1 MVVHTSDHADD
12 ELPLGA
18 VSGVPAEDAERY
30 LLALAAI
37 NLSVYD
43 WNIETG
49 RIEHPLLG
57 QEVRRRWVEQPL
69 TAEAWERAVHPD
81 DRGGLRAALR
91 AHFKKE
97 TTRLDCEYRYLSSG
111 GTWRWARQYG
121 IALRRADGRAYRLV
135 GATADVTEI
144 RQGELDLQA
153 ARAET
158 EWTREHMQALLDNMR
173 DGVGS
178 AMADGSY
185 LMSNKAMFGQVDIP
199 RDTIVALGTMQ
210 NIWRY
215 QYEHA
220 LVPRIAAN
228 ADEHV
233 AAQLALFDRADGSQ
247 QVRQRPDGSWV
258 ERSFRRMPDGSR
270 LVVVRD
276 ITELKS
282 REREIARERDAAEA
296 ARAEAEAANQ
306 AKSTFLAIMSHE
318 IRTPMN
324 GVLGLLELLEHQ
336 GISESQRA
344 IVATM
349 RSSASAL
356 LRIVDDVLDFSRIE
370 AGRLELEEAP
380 FLLSELVGGTVDAL
394 RPQAMAKGLAL
405 SAELVPGS
413 ADALIGDALR
423 VRQILFNLLGN
434 ALKFTNEGSVHV
446 RAATSPLGEGEYRV
460 TLNVTDT
467 GIGISEAERARLFR
481 PFSQGD
487 SSTTRRFGGS
497 GLGLSIVRR
506 LAQLMHGDVRVRN
519 LPGKGSAF
527 TVTLR
532 LHAAGADDVVPV
544 VATPQGLAAL
554 DASGGRVLVAD
565 DHPVNRQVLQ
575 GQLALLGLAV
585 DTATDGMHALSLW
598 QPGRYAVVLADMHMP
613 RLDGYGLTAEIRARE
628 AASRVSRTP
637 IVAVTANATRGEE
650 EHCLAGGM
658 DAYLAKPVTL
668 EGLGA
673 TLGRWIT
680 VTLPDEPL
688 TPSVD
693 RGLLRNWLG
702 DDEAAVR
709 SLLAEFL
716 ANARDNARDVET
728 ALSEGDMSALTF
740 AVHKLKG
747 GALSIGAHELQRL
760 AAALEVAARRGDD
773 AACRHMLGTLAH
785 ALERTAA
792 DIGA

>member
-1 MVVHTSDHADD
+1 
-12 ELPLGA
+12 
-18 VSGVPAEDAERY
+18 
-30 LLALAAI
+30 
-37 NLSVYD
+37 
-43 WNIETG
+43 
-49 RIEHPLLG
+49 
-57 QEVRRRWVEQPL
+57 
-69 TAEAWERAVHPD
+69 
-81 DRGGLRAALR
+81 
-91 AHFKKE
+91 
-97 TTRLDCEYRYLSSG
+97 
-111 GTWRWARQYG
+111 
-121 IALRRADGRAYRLV
+121 
-135 GATADVTEI
+135 
-144 RQGELDLQA
+144 
-153 ARAET
+153 
-158 EWTREHMQALLDNMR
+158 
-173 DGVGS
+173 
-178 AMADGSY
+178 
-185 LMSNKAMFGQVDIP
+185 
-199 RDTIVALGTMQ
+199 
-210 NIWRY
+210 
-215 QYEHA
+215 
-220 LVPRIAAN
+220 
-228 ADEHV
+228 
-233 AAQLALFDRADGSQ
+233 
-247 QVRQRPDGSWV
+247 
-258 ERSFRRMPDGSR
+258 
-270 LVVVRD
+270 
-276 ITELKS
+276 
-282 REREIARERDAAEA
+282 
-296 ARAEAEAANQ
+296 
-306 AKSTFLAIMSHE
+306 
-318 IRTPMN
+318 
-324 GVLGLLELLEHQ
+324 
-336 GISESQRA
+336 
-344 IVATM
+344 
-349 RSSASAL
+349 
-356 LRIVDDVLDFSRIE
+356 
-370 AGRLELEEAP
+370 
-380 FLLSELVGGTVDAL
+380 
-394 RPQAMAKGLAL
+394 
-405 SAELVPGS
+405 
-413 ADALIGDALR
+413 
-423 VRQILFNLLGN
+423 
-434 ALKFTNEGSVHV
+434 
-446 RAATSPLGEGEYRV
+446 
-460 TLNVTDT
+460 
-467 GIGISEAERARLFR
+467 
-481 PFSQGD
+481 
-487 SSTTRRFGGS
+487 
-497 GLGLSIVRR
+497 VRR

-532 LHAAGADDVVPV
+532 LHAAGADDVVPL

-650 EHCLAGGM
+650 EHCLAAGM

-688 TPSVD
+688 VPSVD

-716 ANARDNARDVET
+716 ANARDNARDVEA
-728 ALSEGDMSALTF
+728 ALSEGDMSALAF

>member
-1 MVVHTSDHADD
+1 
-12 ELPLGA
+12 
-18 VSGVPAEDAERY
+18 
-30 LLALAAI
+30 
-37 NLSVYD
+37 
-43 WNIETG
+43 
-49 RIEHPLLG
+49 
-57 QEVRRRWVEQPL
+57 
-69 TAEAWERAVHPD
+69 
-81 DRGGLRAALR
+81 
-91 AHFKKE
+91 
-97 TTRLDCEYRYLSSG
+97 
-111 GTWRWARQYG
+111 
-121 IALRRADGRAYRLV
+121 
-135 GATADVTEI
+135 
-144 RQGELDLQA
+144 
-153 ARAET
+153 
-158 EWTREHMQALLDNMR
+158 
-173 DGVGS
+173 
-178 AMADGSY
+178 
-185 LMSNKAMFGQVDIP
+185 
-199 RDTIVALGTMQ
+199 
-210 NIWRY
+210 
-215 QYEHA
+215 
-220 LVPRIAAN
+220 
-228 ADEHV
+228 
-233 AAQLALFDRADGSQ
+233 
-247 QVRQRPDGSWV
+247 
-258 ERSFRRMPDGSR
+258 MPDGSR

-370 AGRLELEEAP
+370 AGRLELEETP

-413 ADALIGDALR
+413 ADALIGDATAGAADPVQPAGQCAEVHQR
-423 VRQILFNLLGN
+423 RQ
-434 ALKFTNEGSVHV
+434 
-446 RAATSPLGEGEYRV
+446 RACARGDQPARRGRIPGDAQRDRY
-460 TLNVTDT
+460 

-688 TPSVD
+688 TPLVD

-728 ALSEGDMSALTF
+728 
-740 AVHKLKG
+740 
-747 GALSIGAHELQRL
+747 R
-760 AAALEVAARRGDD
+760 
-773 AACRHMLGTLAH
+773 
-785 ALERTAA
+785 
-792 DIGA
+792 